1 MRAILLLFTIIL
13 TITGCGKQ
21 ITEFV
26 NGGDKRP
33 GDAADLP
40 SASTSNPI
48 GVKVSPGAN
57 LVSGAQV
64 ESRFAITPSQRTA
77 KGTQIKNRFTFHQ
90 NRPK

>member
-1 MRAILLLFTIIL
+1 MRTLLLLFAITL

-21 ITEFV
+21 ISDFV
-26 NGGDKRP
+26 TGGDKRP
-33 GDAADLP
+33 GDDADLP
-40 SASTSNPI
+40 SVSTSNPI

-77 KGTQIKNRFTFHQ
+77 KGSQIKNKFTFHQ